1 VFFIFIL
8 EEWSDLT
15 LLFRVQAMM
24 QMQQAMQ
31 TLQSNGMMPATGGLG
46 GPMAMPGMGF
56 PGMANPYG
64 GLDFSSLMGGS
75 GGIPA
80 PTPVRPASEEPAV
93 RYASQLQQLQAM
105 GFSDDA
111 ASLRALV
118 ATGGNINAAV
128 ERLLGSM

>member
-1 VFFIFIL
+1 
-8 EEWSDLT
+8 
-15 LLFRVQAMM
+15 M